1 MQVTVERL
9 GPCQARIQFSVP
21 SSEYQATYKRGL
33 QNLAS
38 NANMKGFRPGKVPVQ
53 VVEKQYGPQLKN
65 DAVEHFVRMAYD
77 QAVKENELKIVGF
90 QRVNLDEVKIL
101 DGVDWNCA
109 FEVSLRPDIALKDYK
124 GIAVESELEPVMDAE
139 IKNAIENLRA
149 QQSRPEPAGDAGLPA
164 DGMAVCK
171 VVWKEG
177 DRTILERDN
186 LRLSPKTPTP
196 GIDAAAFEKG
206 LSGAKDGETRAIA
219 MTFPPDFPEENLRG
233 KSGTTEI
240 QVKQAYRLIPP
251 TDEEI
256 RKMLNVADE
265 PALLAFVRERLVEAK
280 QQQEDSRVESKI
292 LEDLLAAHTIDLPK
306 MMLDEQTRVRL
317 ESAGREMQ
325 QQGVPDDKIRET
337 LESQRPQAEEAAA
350 KGLRALFLVQVIGE
364 REKLL
369 VTREDMEAELQSI
382 ANRNRAP
389 LEEVREYYT
398 KNKLFDQMAVEILE
412 RKVRQFLRQ
421 NAKITT
427 PS

>member
-1 MQVTVERL
+1 MQVNVERL
-9 GPCQARIQFSVP
+9 GPCQARIQFTVP
-21 SSEYQATYKRGL
+21 SAEFQATYKRGL

-65 DAVEHFVRMAYD
+65 DAVEHFVRQAYE
-77 QAVKENELKIVGF
+77 QAVKEGDLKIVGF
-90 QRVNLDEVKIL
+90 QRVNMDDVKIQ
-101 DGVDWNCA
+101 DGVDWDCG
-109 FEVSLRPDIALKDYK
+109 FEVSLRPEIALKDYK
-124 GIAVESELEPVMDAE
+124 GLAIESELEPVMDAE
-139 IKNAIENLRA
+139 IASAIENLKA

-171 VVWKEG
+171 VTWMEG

-196 GIDAAAFEKG
+196 GIEAAAFEAG
-206 LSGAKDGETRAIA
+206 LSGAKDGETRSIA

-233 KSGTTEI
+233 KPGTTRVE
-240 QVKQAYRLIPP
+240 VKQAFRLIPP

-256 RKMLNVADE
+256 RKMLNVADDA
-265 PALLAFVRERLVEAK
+265 ALKVFVRERLTEAK
-280 QQQEDSRVESKI
+280 QQQEDARIESKL
-292 LEDLLAAHTIDLPK
+292 LEDLLAQHTVDLPK

-325 QQGVPDDKIRET
+325 QQGVPDAKIRET

-350 KGLRALFLVQVIGE
+350 KGLRALFLVQTIGE
-364 REKLL
+364 AEKLL
-369 VTREDMEAELQSI
+369 VTREDMEAELGTI
-382 ANRNRAP
+382 AARNRAP

>member
-1 MQVTVERL
+1 VQVTVERL

-21 SSEYQATYKRGL
+21 STEFQATYKAGL

-53 VVEKQYGPQLKN
+53 VVEKQYGAQLKN
-65 DAVEHFVRMAYD
+65 DAVEHFVRKAYD
-77 QAVKENELKIVGF
+77 QAVKEQELKIVGF

-101 DGVDWNCA
+101 DGVDWDCG
-109 FEVSLRPDIALKDYK
+109 FEVSLRPEIDLKEYK
-124 GIAVESELEPVMDAE
+124 GVAVESQLEPVMDPE
-139 IKNAIENLRA
+139 IDNAIQNLKA
-149 QQSRPEPAGDAGLPA
+149 QQSRPEPAGDAGLPS

-171 VVWKEG
+171 VTWKDG

-196 GIDAAAFEKG
+196 GIEAAAFESG
-206 LSGAKDGETRAIA
+206 LAGAKDGETRTIP
-219 MTFPPDFPEENLRG
+219 MTFPPDFPEESLRG
-233 KSGTTEI
+233 KPGATQIE
-240 QVKQAYRLIPP
+240 VKQAFRLIPP

-256 RKMLNVADE
+256 RKMLNVADDA
-265 PALLAFVRERLVEAK
+265 ALKVFVRERLAEAK
-280 QQQEDSRVESKI
+280 QQQEDTRIESKI
-292 LEDLLAAHTIDLPK
+292 LEDLLAQHTIDLPK
-306 MMLDEQTRVRL
+306 MMLDEQTRVRI

-325 QQGVPDDKIRET
+325 QQGVPDEKIKET
-337 LESQRPQAEEAAA
+337 LEAQRPQAEEAAA
-350 KGLRALFLVQVIGE
+350 KGLRALFLVQTIGE

-369 VTREDMEAELQSI
+369 VTREDMEAELQTI
-382 ANRNRAP
+382 AARNRAQ

-421 NAKITT
+421 NAQITT

>member
-1 MQVTVERL
+1 MQVNVERL
-9 GPCQARIQFSVP
+9 GPCQARIQFTVP
-21 SSEYQATYKRGL
+21 SSEFQATYKAGL

-53 VVEKQYGPQLKN
+53 VVEKQYGAQLKN
-65 DAVEHFVRMAYD
+65 DAVEHFVRKAYD
-77 QAVKENELKIVGF
+77 QAVKEQELKIVGF

-101 DGVDWNCA
+101 DGVDWDCG
-109 FEVSLRPDIALKDYK
+109 FEVSLRPEIDLKEYK
-124 GIAVESELEPVMDAE
+124 GVAVESQLEPVMDAE
-139 IKNAIENLRA
+139 IDNAIQNLKA

-171 VVWKEG
+171 VTWKDG

-196 GIDAAAFEKG
+196 GIEAAAFEAG
-206 LSGAKDGETRAIA
+206 LAGAKDGETRSIA
-219 MTFPPDFPEENLRG
+219 MTFPPDFPEEALRG
-233 KSGTTEI
+233 KPGSTQIE
-240 QVKQAYRLIPP
+240 VKQAFRLIPP

-256 RKMLNVADE
+256 RKMLNVADDA
-265 PALLAFVRERLVEAK
+265 ALKVFVRERLAEAK
-280 QQQEDSRVESKI
+280 QQQEDTRIETKI
-292 LEDLLAAHTIDLPK
+292 LEDLLGQHTIDLPK

-325 QQGVPDDKIRET
+325 QQGVPDDKIKET
-337 LESQRPQAEEAAA
+337 LEGQRPQAEEAAA
-350 KGLRALFLVQVIGE
+350 KGLRALFLVQTIGE

-369 VTREDMEAELQSI
+369 VTREDMEAELQTI
-382 ANRNRAP
+382 AARNRAQ

-421 NAKITT
+421 NARITT